1 MIKQRKSKGTERDKI
16 AVEAKIV
23 MRLLLWEAAGGII
36 PLAKGLESYKPP
48 QIAYS
53 ERLDAV
59 KVASGL
65 MLTDLKVDPDEEV
78 SGFDLLR
85 SEYGSKRDSRENSDR
100 GVSSSADSS
109 ESANQPAASESAP
122 HMASALYLC
131 SSQCAVASP

>member
-1 MIKQRKSKGTERDKI
+1 MRFQVIKQRKSKGTERDKI

-109 ESANQPAASESAP
+109 ESANQPAASESADTP
-122 HMASALYLC
+122 DAAEG
-131 SSQCAVASP
+131 